1 MPMSERRVDRE
12 LVIRYWGMLE
22 DIAGKDAEAVT
33 VPAQWKVRDL
43 LDWVGSRYPAISDAL
58 YRVAIDGDI
67 ASEDDV
73 LDGVREVA
81 LMPPFS
87 GG

>member
-1 MPMSERRVDRE
+1 MPMSERRGDHVVV
-12 LVIRYWGMLE
+12 LRYWGMLE
-22 DIAGKDAEAVT
+22 YIAGKDAETVT
-33 VPAQWKVRDL
+33 IPTHWKVRDL
-43 LDWVGSRYPAISDAL
+43 LDWVGNRYPSLSDTL
-58 YRVAIDGDI
+58 YRVAIDGDF
-67 ASEDDV
+67 ASEDDA

>member
-1 MPMSERRVDRE
+1 MSGSRVDSQ

-22 DIAGKDAEAVT
+22 DIVGKDAELVE
-33 VPAQWKVRDL
+33 VPAHWKVRDL
-43 LDWVGSRYPAISDAL
+43 LDWVRNEYPAVSDVL
-58 YRVAIDGDI
+58 YRVAVDGDF
-67 ASEDDV
+67 ASEDDT

-81 LMPPFS
+81 LMPPFA